1 MGDLKLFRIKNEVKE
16 LVGTS
21 VAIEKSIQTLIENNM
36 ETFFGIKFLASE
48 YPTGKNHG
56 GRIDSLG
63 IDENYCPVILEYKR
77 ALNENVSK
85 RLIEQDVKLKYIP
98 FRPAKPFIKCIRYFS
113 SKFLVR

>member
-16 LVGTS
+16 HVGTS

-48 YPTGKNHG
+48 HPAGKNHG

-63 IDENYCPVILEYKR
+63 IDENYCPVILGIQE
-77 ALNENVSK
+77 S
-85 RLIEQDVKLKYIP
+85 
-98 FRPAKPFIKCIRYFS
+98 IK
-113 SKFLVR
+113 